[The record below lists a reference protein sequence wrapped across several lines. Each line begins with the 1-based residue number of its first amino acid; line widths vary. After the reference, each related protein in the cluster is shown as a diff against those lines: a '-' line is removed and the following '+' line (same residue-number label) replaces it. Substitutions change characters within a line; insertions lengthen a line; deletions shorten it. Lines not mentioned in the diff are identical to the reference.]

1 MAKRNPETPNRVGLP
16 DPVDEP
22 QPPKLDSAGK
32 LGPVGERKQE
42 EAGLKDK
49 DGIWRDPNATAEE
62 ERSK

>member
-1 MAKRNPETPNRVGLP
+1 MAKRNPDTPNRVGIP
-16 DPVDEP
+16 DPPNEP
-22 QPPKLDSAGK
+22 QPPKLDIAGK

-62 ERSK
+62 EPPK